1 MTTDTHNIVIIGG
14 NFAGVRTA
22 HVLLRR
28 VLPDLAKSTGTK
40 YTVTL
45 VAPSRKFF
53 MTVTSPRALVD
64 ETTIN
69 HENMQL
75 DILKYFEDYKKEGGN
90 GLHFVQGWVKT
101 LDPVTKTL
109 EVVPVTDDESSE
121 SKPTEKISYDSV
133 IVASG
138 AVTSSPAFKPS
149 PKHSHVAMKNHLRE
163 LAQKIKDA
171 KTIAIGGAGSTGI
184 EVACEI
190 AGAYPDK
197 KVTMFAGKSGVM
209 PNIPKPQSDQITN
222 RLKKSFGIELHLE
235 RVESAEQ
242 ASAIGKYSLSVSGS
256 STPAEFDLYIPT
268 VGQTPNT
275 QFLPAEFVDAK
286 GYVTCDRHM
295 RIKGHPRHYAIGD
308 VASVSLGNLDS
319 LRTQTGALKETLLKE
334 LPALAE
340 KLPLAESDFKYQ
352 SAEPKRPEQSFVIA
366 MGRTGGVG
374 KIMGYRFPSFLIK
387 MLKAKDLGL
396 GAAEI
401 NVGLPKS
408 IEWLYVAQEKK

>member
-1 MTTDTHNIVIIGG
+1 MTTDTHRIVIIGG

-28 VLPDLAKSTGTK
+28 VLPDLTKSSDTK
-40 YTVTL
+40 YKVTL
-45 VAPSRKFF
+45 VAPSRRFY
-53 MTVTSPRALVD
+53 MTVTSPRAIVD
-64 ETTIN
+64 ETVIN
-69 HENMQL
+69 NENMQL
-75 DILKYFEDYKKEGGN
+75 DILKYFEDYKQEGGD

-101 LDPVTKTL
+101 LDPATKTL
-109 EVVPVTDDESSE
+109 QVVPVNDDESSE
-121 SKPTEKISYDSV
+121 SNLTEKISYDTV

-149 PKHSHVAMKNHLRE
+149 PKHSHVAMKEQLRE

-171 KTIAIGGAGSTGI
+171 KTIAIGGAGSTGV

-197 KVTMFAGKSGVM
+197 KVTIYAGKSGVM
-209 PNIPKPQSDQITN
+209 PNIPKPQSEQIAS
-222 RLKKSFGIELHLE
+222 RLQKNFGIELHFE
-235 RVESAEQ
+235 RVDSVEQ
-242 ASAIGKYSLSVSGS
+242 ASPTGKYSLSVLGS
-256 STPAEFDLYIPT
+256 SAPAEFDLYIPT
-268 VGQTPNT
+268 VGQTPNS

-286 GYVTCDRHM
+286 GYVLCDRHM
-295 RIKGHPRHYAIGD
+295 RIKGHPRHYVIGD

-319 LRTQTGALKETLLKE
+319 LRTQTGALKETLTKE
-334 LPALAE
+334 LPAFAE
-340 KLPLAESDFKYQ
+340 KLPLPENDFKFQ

-366 MGRTGGVG
+366 LGRTGGVG

-387 MLKAKDLGL
+387 VLKAKDLGL

-401 NVGLPKS
+401 NVGLPKF